1 VLYGALTTGAESDI
15 EQLTQIARQMV
26 GQWGMSEK
34 IGPISVLL
42 GDSSVSL
49 LPGSSEVSPRT
60 LSLVDLEVQRLIE
73 AVHVHVAQ
81 LLSSHRD
88 QLARLARAL
97 LKFETLDATDAYA
110 AALVQRDHDDHSAYS
125 AT

>member
-1 VLYGALTTGAESDI
+1 VRARYIDRRDECAVAEEVVYGALTTGAESDI

-60 LSLVDLEVQRLIE
+60 LSLVDLEVC
-73 AVHVHVAQ
+73 
-81 LLSSHRD
+81 SG
-88 QLARLARAL
+88 
-97 LKFETLDATDAYA
+97 
-110 AALVQRDHDDHSAYS
+110 
-125 AT
+125 